1 MCEYEDLAERL
12 ADLGIE
18 TAENEREALE
28 KALKRA
34 EQTVMNN
41 LNTESV
47 PDELRFA
54 ALDIAAGEYL
64 SDKLSTERDR
74 DIESVSEGDFSVSFG
89 DRSSLE
95 LLTDRLLCSGRS
107 EMAAYRRIK
116 W

>member
-1 MCEYEDLAERL
+1 MCRYDELEERL
-12 ADLGIE
+12 SDLGIE

-28 KALKRA
+28 KAIKRA

-41 LNTESV
+41 LNTDSV
-47 PDELRFA
+47 PDELWYA

-64 SDKLSTERDR
+64 SDKLSAEQDR

-95 LLTDRLLCSGRS
+95 LLADKLLFSGRN